1 MMVPWRLQKRFFQAG
16 HSVST
21 PVHDPQ
27 EINREKLEKKINKR
41 KLPKKGK
48 INNPPESAWRD
59 VGDDT
64 EVEKKGSE
72 NLLENRNCDGEKL
85 KIEINENQNLRN
97 SSEVR
102 KDVEKEVEEE
112 VEKSNQI
119 EKEVE
124 REVEDISP
132 EGRCEHMRE
141 EGDQLLF
148 QRYCHVYQAGELEDL
163 CSW

>member
-16 HSVST
+16 QSVST
-21 PVHDPQ
+21 PVHDPD
-27 EINREKLEKKINKR
+27 EIERKKLKKKINKR

-59 VGDDT
+59 VGDDE
-64 EVEKKGSE
+64 EVEKQGSE
-72 NLLENRNCDGEKL
+72 N
-85 KIEINENQNLRN
+85 INKNDEEEEEDMKTDESKNGRC
-97 SSEVR
+97 SSEVENE
-102 KDVEKEVEEE
+102 VEKEVEKSSEEE
-112 VEKSNQI
+112 VEK
-119 EKEVE
+119 
-124 REVEDISP
+124 EVEDISP

>member
-1 MMVPWRLQKRFFQAG
+1 MVPWRLQKRFFQAG
-16 HSVST
+16 QSVST
-21 PVHDPQ
+21 PVHDPD
-27 EINREKLEKKINKR
+27 EIERKKLKKKINKR

-59 VGDDT
+59 VGDD
-64 EVEKKGSE
+64 
-72 NLLENRNCDGEKL
+72 
-85 KIEINENQNLRN
+85 
-97 SSEVR
+97 
-102 KDVEKEVEEE
+102 EE
-112 VEKSNQI
+112 VEKQGSENI
-119 EKEVE
+119 NKNDEEEEEDMKTDESKNGRCSSEVE
-124 REVEDISP
+124 NEVEKEVEDISP

>member
-1 MMVPWRLQKRFFQAG
+1 MLFR
-16 HSVST
+16 S
-21 PVHDPQ
+21 
-27 EINREKLEKKINKR
+27 
-41 KLPKKGK
+41 
-48 INNPPESAWRD
+48 
-59 VGDDT
+59 
-64 EVEKKGSE
+64 
-72 NLLENRNCDGEKL
+72 
-85 KIEINENQNLRN
+85 
-97 SSEVR
+97 
-102 KDVEKEVEEE
+102 EEE